1 MLFENHEC
9 IQKWNL
15 TSYHY
20 KSWCL
25 GQTSSTVLQ
34 ISLKAFEKLTKIGF
48 RRAGLGHV
56 KMLNFVFGRGASPP
70 WTPYRG
76 VAPGPQWGPRRP
88 PHPRPNGPSKFWRGA
103 FGPSPKFS
111 RVIPAVWSS
120 NGLILGGGGPIYGIV
135 RMCVPNSPLFQR
147 CQVYDWPPFFQ
158 QKVYEWPDFSGFLC
172 ERAHFSDILVH
183 VYAHVFRS
191 EISRGC
197 LSSWYYMNWL
207 WYLCNNQQK
216 SGYKKI
222 KE

>member
-76 VAPGPQWGPRRP
+76 VAPGPQWGPRWP
-88 PHPRPNGPSKFWRGA
+88 PHPRPNGPSKIFQGNPWCCELRKTKCQ
-103 FGPSPKFS
+103 PM
-111 RVIPAVWSS
+111 RS
-120 NGLILGGGGPIYGIV
+120 NVMTSDFRQYITEYSISQNILSQIFDV
-135 RMCVPNSPLFQR
+135 L
-147 CQVYDWPPFFQ
+147 
-158 QKVYEWPDFSGFLC
+158 
-172 ERAHFSDILVH
+172 
-183 VYAHVFRS
+183 
-191 EISRGC
+191 
-197 LSSWYYMNWL
+197 
-207 WYLCNNQQK
+207 
-216 SGYKKI
+216 
-222 KE
+222 

>member
-111 RVIPAVWSS
+111 RVIPANIYHSVNASDHKDQVQYIPYCPNIYHIVKATDHKDQVQYIPYYQGHWSQRPHPTKTS
-120 NGLILGGGGPIYGIV
+120 PNIYLTIKAIDYKDQVQYMPYCQGHWSQRPGPIYSLLS
-135 RMCVPNSPLFQR
+135 RPLIT
-147 CQVYDWPPFFQ
+147 
-158 QKVYEWPDFSGFLC
+158 KTTS
-172 ERAHFSDILVH
+172 
-183 VYAHVFRS
+183 
-191 EISRGC
+191 
-197 LSSWYYMNWL
+197 N
-207 WYLCNNQQK
+207 
-216 SGYKKI
+216 
-222 KE
+222 

>member
-1 MLFENHEC
+1 M
-9 IQKWNL
+9 
-15 TSYHY
+15 
-20 KSWCL
+20 

-111 RVIPAVWSS
+111 RVIPEIGCCVLKTRRLGAQEAAYRLSDLKLTHS
-120 NGLILGGGGPIYGIV
+120 NIEILSVNIKKPEKRY
-135 RMCVPNSPLFQR
+135 
-147 CQVYDWPPFFQ
+147 W
-158 QKVYEWPDFSGFLC
+158 
-172 ERAHFSDILVH
+172 IL
-183 VYAHVFRS
+183 
-191 EISRGC
+191 
-197 LSSWYYMNWL
+197 
-207 WYLCNNQQK
+207 K
-216 SGYKKI
+216 SKKRQGKTSKI
-222 KE
+222 F